1 MKWFNNFKVGTK
13 LIAGFVSVAMIA
25 AIIGFIGIWKINQV
39 DNGGAKLYEK
49 ITVPLGDL
57 GSMAVAFQRVRIN
70 MRDAVET
77 KDPSQRQG
85 YVENIT
91 KLRQTITERG
101 ERFEKTILT
110 DEGRKLYN
118 EFKEA
123 RKIYGVLIDKVLQLN
138 EAGRNAEAVALMHGD
153 AKKAAFHEQEI
164 LDKLTESKEKQA
176 KLTAENNNAVSA
188 AASRLMTTLAVIGV
202 ILAVGLGLFISRMI
216 TTPLGKAVEVAN
228 RLADGDLTVNVVA
241 TSRDE
246 TGQLLSAMEN
256 MVRSLRD
263 MVTQTV
269 TISTGIAAAS
279 SQLHATSEQIATG
292 AEEVASQSGTVAT
305 ASEEMAA
312 TSSDIARNCGAAAEA
327 SMQSTASATAGARV
341 VQETITG
348 MGVIANRVRQTS
360 KTVEA
365 LGTRSEEIGEIV
377 GTIEDIADQTN
388 LLALN
393 AAIEA
398 ARAGE
403 QGRGF
408 AVVADEVRALAER
421 TTKATKEIGAM
432 IKAIQGETREAVR
445 AMDEGV
451 QEAEKGAVSA
461 HKSGEALEEIL
472 SRINEVAMQVSQIAT
487 AAEQQTATT
496 SEVTTNIQQI
506 TEVVHQ
512 TANGAE
518 ETAGAAAQLARQA
531 TELQTL
537 VGRFTLARGGG
548 IIPAGS

>member
-1 MKWFNNFKVGTK
+1 MKWFSNFRVGTK
-13 LIAGFVSVAMIA
+13 LIAGFVSVAMVA
-25 AIIGFIGIWKINQV
+25 AIIGSIGIWKIHQV
-39 DNGGAKLYEK
+39 NDDGAKLYEK

-57 GSMAVAFQRVRIN
+57 GSMSVAFQRIRIN
-70 MRDAVET
+70 LRDAVES
-77 KDPSQRQG
+77 KDPSERQRYIETIAQ
-85 YVENIT
+85 
-91 KLRQTITERG
+91 LRQTITERG

-110 DEGRKLYN
+110 DEGRKLFD

-123 RKIYGVLIDKVLQLN
+123 RKIYVEQYNKVLQLD
-138 EAGRNAEAVALMHGD
+138 EAGRDAEAVALMHGD
-153 AKKAAFHEQEI
+153 AKKAAFHEQEL
-164 LDKLTESKEKQA
+164 LDKLVESKEKQA
-176 KLTAENNNAVSA
+176 NLTAENNNAVA
-188 AASRLMTTLAVIGV
+188 TTASRLMTTLIVIGV
-202 ILAVGLGLFISRMI
+202 IMAVGLGLIISRII
-216 TTPLGKAVEVAN
+216 TTPLSKAVEVAN
-228 RLADGDLTVNVVA
+228 RLADGDLSVDVVA
-241 TSRDE
+241 TSGDE
-246 TGQLLSAMEN
+246 TGQMLSAMGN

-263 MVTQTV
+263 MVIQTV

-312 TSSDIARNCGAAAEA
+312 TSSDIARNCNAAAEA
-327 SMQSTASATAGARV
+327 SMQSTASATAGARI

-348 MGVIANRVRQTS
+348 MGVIADRVRQTS
-360 KTVEA
+360 RTVEA
-365 LGTRSEEIGEIV
+365 LGTRSEEIGEII

-432 IKAIQGETREAVR
+432 IKTIQSETRDAVR

-461 HKSGEALEEIL
+461 QKSGEALEDIL

-531 TELQTL
+531 TDLQTL
-537 VGRFTLARGGG
+537 VGRFSLA
-548 IIPAGS
+548 

>member
-1 MKWFNNFKVGTK
+1 MKWFSNFRVGTK
-13 LIAGFVSVAMIA
+13 LVAGFVSVAMVA
-25 AIIGFIGIWKINQV
+25 AIIGSIGIWKIRQV
-39 DNGGAKLYEK
+39 NDDDAKLYEK

-57 GSMAVAFQRVRIN
+57 GSMSVAFQRIRIN
-70 MRDAVET
+70 LRDAVET
-77 KDPSQRQG
+77 KDPMERQRYIETIAQ
-85 YVENIT
+85 
-91 KLRQTITERG
+91 LRQTITERG
-101 ERFEKTILT
+101 ERFEKSILT
-110 DEGRKLYN
+110 DEGRKLFN

-123 RKIYGVLIDKVLQLN
+123 RKIYVDQYNKVLQLD
-138 EAGRNAEAVALMHGD
+138 EAGRDADAVALMHGD
-153 AKKAAFHEQEI
+153 AKKAAFHEQEL
-164 LDKLTESKEKQA
+164 LDKLVESKEKQA
-176 KLTAENNNAVSA
+176 KLTAENNNAVATSA
-188 AASRLMTTLAVIGV
+188 ARLMTTLAVIGV
-202 ILAVGLGLFISRMI
+202 VMAVGLGLIISRMI
-216 TTPLGKAVEVAN
+216 TAPLGKAVEVAN
-228 RLADGDLTVNVVA
+228 RLADGDLTVEVVV
-241 TSRDE
+241 TSGDE
-246 TGQLLSAMEN
+246 TGQMLSAMGN

-263 MVTQTV
+263 MVIQTV

-312 TSSDIARNCGAAAEA
+312 TSSDIARNCGAAADA
-327 SMQSTASATAGARV
+327 SMQSTASATAGAKI

-348 MGVIANRVRQTS
+348 MGVIADRVRQTS
-360 KTVEA
+360 RTVEA
-365 LGTRSEEIGEIV
+365 LGTRSEEIGEII

-432 IKAIQGETREAVR
+432 IKTIQSETRDAVR

-461 HKSGEALEEIL
+461 QKSGEALEDIL

-531 TELQTL
+531 TDLQTL
-537 VGRFTLARGGG
+537 VGRFSLA
-548 IIPAGS
+548 